1 MIELELH
8 FLRHNRRCVLH
19 QLGPW
24 QRFVALAPY
33 QQPGWLACSTRQR
46 SREVAYRRV
55 AKYKPRVPVRQ
66 FRKQAVV
73 QPLCSVDA
81 VHVLQ
86 VGCIRAQPATAQPTA
101 HHEPAFA
108 AETSRWNEQAVEDR
122 SAACSKCVTKHLA
135 HDTHIHTHTF
145 FQGLTNDLSNAAS
158 RLGNG
163 MRPMG

>member
-108 AETSRWNEQAVEDR
+108 AGTSRLNEKAVEDR
-122 SAACSKCVTKHLA
+122 SAARGKCVTKQLA
-135 HDTHIHTHTF
+135 HHPHAPTHPHTHTH
-145 FQGLTNDLSNAAS
+145 THTPSS
-158 RLGNG
+158 RA
-163 MRPMG
+163 